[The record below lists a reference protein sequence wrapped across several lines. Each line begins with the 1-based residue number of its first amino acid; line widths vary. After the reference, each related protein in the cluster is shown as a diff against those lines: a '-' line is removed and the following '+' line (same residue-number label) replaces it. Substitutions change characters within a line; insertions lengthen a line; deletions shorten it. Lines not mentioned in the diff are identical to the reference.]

1 MAARLFA
8 TSTYG
13 MMVSMTE
20 SAVRKTIGARLLQAG
35 LTRLSRRDRRR
46 LFLLLRRSRISRDV
60 HKDFESQLTI
70 GQRLAD
76 QVAEFGGSWTFILI
90 FATFLVAWV
99 VLNSIILISTAFDP
113 YPYIFL
119 NLLLSMIAAIQAP
132 VIMMSQNRQAMKD
145 RLAAQHD
152 YEVNLKAE
160 IEVLALHDKLDSL
173 RTGQIEEILVKQQK
187 QIELLTDLVA
197 RLSAKP

>member
-1 MAARLFA
+1 MSEKLAR
-8 TSTYG
+8 
-13 MMVSMTE
+13 
-20 SAVRKTIGARLLQAG
+20 RTIGARLLQAG
-35 LTRLSRRDRRR
+35 LTRLSRQDRRR

-60 HKDFESQLTI
+60 QKDFESHLTF